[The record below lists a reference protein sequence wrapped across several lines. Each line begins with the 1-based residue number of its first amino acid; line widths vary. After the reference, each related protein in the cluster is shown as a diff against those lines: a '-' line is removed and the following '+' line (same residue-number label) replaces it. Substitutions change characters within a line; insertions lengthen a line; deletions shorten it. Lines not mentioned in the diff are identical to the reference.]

1 LSFRVKTETDSI
13 ISLKHEGGVMLKRY
27 LLLALICLSFGI
39 FACGGSQLKVE
50 PIAKTES
57 PAELIQKL
65 EMDVSTARQDQ
76 VNVLSPNWFEKS
88 EASLNA
94 AKEKLEEGEEIS
106 DILEHIAE
114 GRAQLLTA
122 RDKSQLSR
130 SVLPKVI
137 QNRTLARQAGA
148 PSLGEDYAKV
158 EARFLNLTR
167 AVEKDNISY
176 AKNRRKGVAT
186 EYRRLEIRAIKVRTL
201 GEVRSLLQR
210 AKRGKTF
217 DIAPRTYQQAQQ
229 KLAEADAF
237 ISKNP
242 YAKEQMRR
250 KAQAALF
257 SAKRHLEIARQAKE
271 LKDMQP
277 ESTALLIERD
287 LQAIADKLQAPDM
300 RDRSFDTQV
309 ENIVG
314 SIAALQYERS
324 AMREKVNDQQKLT
337 DQLQARLA
345 ELEGKTKAVQS
356 ARERLLAEKQ
366 FNELFEKV
374 RTYFDPQ
381 EAEVYKREG
390 QLIIRLKAMGFP
402 VGQSIILPKNYA
414 LLSKVQRAVRTF
426 DEVDLIIEGHTD
438 STGSEEVNDLLSEQR
453 ADAVRQYLVAN
464 GTLAYDKIIA
474 VGYGS
479 HRPLAS
485 NKTEKGRAINRRI
498 DLIITPHFTPAA
510 GAD

>member
-1 LSFRVKTETDSI
+1 M
-13 ISLKHEGGVMLKRY
+13 MLKRY
-27 LLLALICLSFGI
+27 LLLCTFCLSAGVLS
-39 FACGGSQLKVE
+39 CGGSQLKVE
-50 PIAKTES
+50 PIARTES

-76 VNVLSPNWFEKS
+76 VNVLSPAWFAKS

-94 AKEKLEEGEEIS
+94 AKQKLEQGGELS
-106 DILEHIAE
+106 DILDHIAE
-114 GRAQLLTA
+114 GRAELLTA

-130 SVLPKVI
+130 SVLPNVI
-137 QNRTLARQAGA
+137 QSRTLARQAEA
-148 PSLGEDYAKV
+148 PSLGEDYAEV
-158 EARFLNLTR
+158 EAQFLGLTR

-176 AKNRRKGVAT
+176 AKSRRERVAA
-186 EYRRLEIRAIKVRTL
+186 EYRRLEIRAIKVRTI
-201 GEVRSLLQR
+201 GEVRSLLQQ
-210 AKRGKTF
+210 ASHEKTYK
-217 DIAPRTYQQAQQ
+217 IAPETYRQAQQ
-229 KLAEADAF
+229 KLADADAF

-242 YAKEQMRR
+242 YAKEQMRS
-250 KAQAALF
+250 KANDALF
-257 SAKRHLEIARQAKE
+257 SAKRHLEIARQAKQ

-277 ESTALLIERD
+277 EPLALLVEKD
-287 LQAIADKLQAPDM
+287 LHVIADKLQAPDM

-314 SIAALQYERS
+314 SVAALQYERT
-324 AMREKVNDQQKLT
+324 AMREKVNDQQQLT

-345 ELEGKTKAVQS
+345 ELEGRTKAEQS
-356 ARERLLAEKQ
+356 AKERLLAEKQ

-374 RTYFDPQ
+374 QTYFEPQ

-390 QLIIRLKAMGFP
+390 QLVIRLKAMEFP
-402 VGQSIILPKNYA
+402 VGQSVILPNNYA

-426 DEVDLIIEGHTD
+426 DDVDLIIEGHTD
-438 STGSEEVNDLLSEQR
+438 STGSEEVNDLLSEKR

-464 GTLAYDKIIA
+464 QTLAFDRIIA

-485 NKTEKGRAINRRI
+485 NKTAKGRAINRRI
-498 DLIITPHFTPAA
+498 DLIITPHFKPAA
-510 GAD
+510 AAK

>member
-1 LSFRVKTETDSI
+1 
-13 ISLKHEGGVMLKRY
+13 MLKRY
-27 LLLALICLSFGI
+27 MLLALIFVSTGILS
-39 FACGGSQLKVE
+39 CGGSQLKVE

-57 PAELIQKL
+57 PAALIQKL
-65 EMDVSTARQDQ
+65 DMDISTARQDQ
-76 VNVLSPNWFEKS
+76 VNVLAPAWFQKS

-94 AKEKLEEGEEIS
+94 AKKKLQTGGEIS
-106 DILEHIAE
+106 DILEYVAQ

-122 RDKSQLSR
+122 RDKSELSR
-130 SVLPKVI
+130 SILPDVI

-148 PSLGEDYAKV
+148 PSLGDDYAKV
-158 EARFLNLTR
+158 EAQFLNLTR
-167 AVEKDNISY
+167 AIEKDNIAS
-176 AKNRRKGVAT
+176 AKNRRKRVAD
-186 EYRRLEIRAIKVRTL
+186 EYRRLEIRAIKVRTI

-210 AKRGKTF
+210 AKREKTLK
-217 DIAPRTYQQAQQ
+217 IAPKTYQQAQQ

-250 KAQAALF
+250 KAQAAVF

-271 LKDMQP
+271 LQKMQP
-277 ESTALLIERD
+277 EPLALLIEKD
-287 LQAIADKLQAPDM
+287 LHAIASKLQAPDM
-300 RDRSFDTQV
+300 RDSGFDTQV
-309 ENIVG
+309 ENIV
-314 SIAALQYERS
+314 SSVAALQYERT
-324 AMREKVNDQQKLT
+324 AMREKGNDQQKLT
-337 DQLQARLA
+337 DRLQARLA
-345 ELEGKTKAVQS
+345 ELEGRTKAEQT
-356 ARERLLAEKQ
+356 AKERLLAEKQ

-374 RTYFDPQ
+374 RTYFEPK

-390 QLIIRLKAMGFP
+390 QLVIRLKAIEFP

-426 DEVDLIIEGHTD
+426 DDVDLIIEGHTD

-464 GTLAYDKIIA
+464 ETLAFDKIIA

-479 HRPLAS
+479 NRPLAS
-485 NKTEKGRAINRRI
+485 NKTQKGRAINRRI
-498 DLIITPHFTPAA
+498 DLIITPHFKPSAVA
-510 GAD
+510 R